1 MNAITAKMER
11 KGVGRMN
18 REQAERVFAL
28 AARAEFMGPEAPRWI
43 ELLEPERERLV
54 ETARFFARRGEE
66 VRAAEL
72 AANVWRLWLLTG
84 DVPGGRRLLSA
95 ALDVAERAPS
105 RARALALYGDGL
117 LAFRMGAQ
125 AESRE
130 RNEAA
135 LEAARA
141 VDDREAEALALVGLS
156 RVAFRDGDYARVRT
170 LAAEARELT
179 RHLDA
184 ATHAA
189 PLHMLAAG
197 TRLAGNYDDAAALYT
212 ESLEVNRR
220 LGDTRMV
227 AIELHNLGH
236 VDLHRCSLDAAERRF
251 AERARLHNPDDP
263 YEAAMTHLN
272 QAALALARG
281 NSDRAAELL
290 HRTQSTLNDAGIVL
304 DPDDAFEVAWLRDRL
319 DGSPADEAGA

>member
-1 MNAITAKMER
+1 MKRAE
-11 KGVGRMN
+11 
-18 REQAERVFAL
+18 AERLFAL
-28 AARAEFMGPEAPRWI
+28 AARAELTGPEAPRWV
-43 ELLEPERERLV
+43 EGLEPEREQLL
-54 ETARFFARRGEE
+54 EAARFFAQQGEE
-66 VRAAEL
+66 ERAAEL

-84 DVPGGRRLLSA
+84 DVPGGRRLLAA

-117 LAFRMGAQ
+117 LAFRMDAQ

-135 LEAARA
+135 LEVARA
-141 VDDREAEALALVGLS
+141 VGDREAESLALVGLS
-156 RVAFRDGDYARVRT
+156 RVAFRDGDYARVRA
-170 LAAEARELT
+170 LAAESRELT
-179 RHLDA
+179 RDLGA

-197 TRLAGNYDDAAALYT
+197 TRLAGNYHEALALYT
-212 ESLEVNRR
+212 ASLELNRR

-236 VDLHRCSLDAAERRF
+236 VELHRRNLDAAERRF
-251 AERARLHNPDDP
+251 AERASLHNPDDP

-272 QAALALARG
+272 QAALAFARG
-281 NSDRAAELL
+281 DSGHAAELL
-290 HRTQSTLNDAGIVL
+290 RRTSSTVDDAGLVL

-319 DGSPADEAGA
+319 DGSRTEEAGA